1 LIKKSIKKKKSN
13 PAKKQEK
20 KNGRILIF
28 TRMSWNLY
36 FSHKT
41 SQSFH
46 DERDKA
52 VFTARECGFFLTQKV
67 VAHDTCVR

>member
-1 LIKKSIKKKKSN
+1 MKSN

-28 TRMSWNLY
+28 TRMSWNWY

-46 DERDKA
+46 DERNKA
-52 VFTARECGFFLTQKV
+52 VFTARECGFSSHKKLWLMTHV
-67 VAHDTCVR
+67 